1 MARFGGKVLD
11 SKAHNADQ
19 KEKKKEKV
27 CCSKKWAV
35 KHLSQDTKLCKGEV
49 WRPLEATSQTLV
61 TDIEQTL
68 VRH

>member
-1 MARFGGKVLD
+1 MEWFGGKVLD

-49 WRPLEATSQTLV
+49 
-61 TDIEQTL
+61 
-68 VRH
+68 